1 MLSRLGFPKR
11 RPWDKVSN
19 VNIYLWSDPR
29 KKYSKGVGK
38 WSRVGKVVSYHHGCL
53 RFNPA
58 RSARRQHRTHPS
70 KPSHSRGRELWYL
83 STKPQ
88 WSLVGVAP
96 WRGEVLQH
104 FKLTLLAHPVSS
116 SYQEKFSD
124 KEVQVLSVENGN
136 GRSKSAGE
144 LWVKHQ

>member
-1 MLSRLGFPKR
+1 MLSRLEFPKR

-38 WSRVGKVVSYHHGCL
+38 YGRVGKAASYHHGCL

-58 RSARRQHRTHPS
+58 RVLEGSREHTS
-70 KPSHSRGRELWYL
+70 KPSHASGRELWYL

-88 WSLVGVAP
+88 WSLLGVAP
-96 WRGEVLQH
+96 WRGEVLQR
-104 FKLTLLAHPVSS
+104 FKLTLLVHPVSS
-116 SYQEKFSD
+116 SYQEKLSD
-124 KEVQVLSVENGN
+124 REVQVLSVENGN
-136 GRSKSAGE
+136 CRSKSAGE